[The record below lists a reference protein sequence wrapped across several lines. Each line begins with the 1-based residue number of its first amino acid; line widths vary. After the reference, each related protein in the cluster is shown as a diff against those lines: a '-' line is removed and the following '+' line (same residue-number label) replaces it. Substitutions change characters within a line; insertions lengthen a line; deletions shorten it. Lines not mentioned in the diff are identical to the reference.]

1 MPAIKNGR
9 SLEAEVFKT
18 SSSESEYLSGI
29 NKLIDHFSRGSQSAG
44 GKFAA
49 LLKPGSGKR
58 TVKPTRKIL
67 DGLDF
72 RRKPRKKIKT
82 PKPKLGDEMEH
93 SKKSDNE
100 EKQVMGEPKSPETS
114 DVKDNVSIC
123 DSELSISSH
132 GTNDSYERSQNSRPR
147 RRKRVTATVDSS
159 IVPEP
164 SACHVKGEIK
174 SESDVIYEASVSQ
187 KVNISQTDDVN

>member
-1 MPAIKNGR
+1 
-9 SLEAEVFKT
+9 
-18 SSSESEYLSGI
+18 
-29 NKLIDHFSRGSQSAG
+29 
-44 GKFAA
+44 
-49 LLKPGSGKR
+49 
-58 TVKPTRKIL
+58 
-67 DGLDF
+67 
-72 RRKPRKKIKT
+72 
-82 PKPKLGDEMEH
+82 
-93 SKKSDNE
+93 
-100 EKQVMGEPKSPETS
+100 MGEPKSPETS

-187 KVNISQTDDVN
+187 KVNISQTNDVN